1 MDLLNE
7 PTGRGAQQAAAP
19 MNGRWWRWWQL
30 RQAFSDTL
38 ADPDFADTLPAMLF
52 RGDEPPQA
60 VQPATTRQQR

>member
-1 MDLLNE
+1 
-7 PTGRGAQQAAAP
+7 